1 MSDQIVKQPAT
12 KKWYLS
18 KTLWT
23 NFVMGVVAIAV
34 PKVNEVLT
42 PDVLAGIFM
51 FVNMILRLVTK
62 DKLQLK

>member
-1 MSDQIVKQPAT
+1 MENS

-23 NFVMGVVAIAV
+23 NLLMGVVAIAV
-34 PKVNEVLT
+34 PKVKEIVT
-42 PDVLAGIFM
+42 PDMLAGLFM
-51 FVNMILRLVTK
+51 VVNMMLRMVTK